1 MTTMVAAAARRLHTG
16 VVLVALTSLTGLSLS
31 GCGNSLFDSS
41 TSPAAELTQP
51 KETQQQAPI
60 AKIAVAPIIGA
71 PDAVA
76 RQMQQEFT
84 GAVSKQRV
92 AVSSAKD
99 ERVDYTL
106 RGYIVAAKDKSGT
119 KVSYIWDVTDPTGKR
134 VNRITGEEV
143 VAANP
148 SKDPWAALTPVVA
161 QSIADKAANS
171 FLTWLPS
178 QGASAAVAS
187 SNSSIHPAG
196 AGAATA
202 GTTQPAPPATQSIAA
217 ASQPASTE
225 ATGSINRGGLVNA
238 ALVPAVSGAPGDGNT
253 SLAAAMRRILAKE
266 GVPAGDNRKGAYS
279 VRGKVTVSAVS
290 NGEQDIKIEWH
301 VYDGHGSFVAA
312 VTQNNKI
319 PAGRLNGD
327 WGAIADDAASGAA
340 GKIKQVIA
348 DHQSGKPV
356 QTSGAQK
363 AG

>member
-1 MTTMVAAAARRLHTG
+1 MVAAAARRLHTG
-16 VVLVALTSLTGLSLS
+16 VVLVALTSLTGLGLS
-31 GCGNSLFDSS
+31 GCGNSLFDSN
-41 TSPAAELTQP
+41 TSPSAELTQP
-51 KETQQQAPI
+51 KETQQQAPV

-71 PDAVA
+71 PEGVA

-84 GAVSKQRV
+84 SAVQKQRV
-92 AVSSAKD
+92 AVSATKD

-143 VAANP
+143 VAASP
-148 SKDPWAALTPVVA
+148 SKDPWAALTPIVA

-178 QGASAAVAS
+178 QGPSAAVAS
-187 SNSSIHPAG
+187 NPIHPAG

-202 GTTQPAPPATQSIAA
+202 GTAQPATQSIAA
-217 ASQPASTE
+217 TSPPATTA
-225 ATGSINRGGLVNA
+225 ATGSINLAGLINA
-238 ALVPAVSGAPGDGNT
+238 ALVPAVTGAPGDGNT

-266 GVPAGDNRKGAYS
+266 GVPAADNHKGAYS
-279 VRGKVTVSAVS
+279 VRGKVSVGAAN

-319 PAGRLNGD
+319 PAGRLDGA
-327 WGAIADDAASGAA
+327 WGSIADDAASGAA

-348 DHQSGKPV
+348 DHQAGKPI
-356 QTSGAQK
+356 QTSGTQK
-363 AG
+363 TG